1 MCTLRDNPNIVLQQA
16 AQVADEERVRQ
27 IEEQAGEIETLRGK
41 LEKVHRAHLVRERQH
56 GALQKEAKAAKQ
68 EAEAQARK
76 QLNLYERL
84 TGAKPRLHL
93 ASDRR
98 VMDVIDAYQ
107 TKIRTVTAE
116 LADARSTLA
125 RYIAGDTEVV
135 AAAAAAAVPAFS
147 DVAPARDTVGGMNDV
162 RIKAVQRSKQLDR
175 ELLEAKERLESF
187 EMELSARPTISQWRS
202 ARQKIVTLEK
212 KCKVRT
218 M

>member
-1 MCTLRDNPNIVLQQA
+1 MVEQA

-56 GALQKEAKAAKQ
+56 GALQREAKAAKQ
-68 EAEAQARK
+68 EAEARTRK

-93 ASDRR
+93 AGDRR

-125 RYIAGDTEVV
+125 RYIAGDPEVV
-135 AAAAAAAVPAFS
+135 AATAVPAFA
-147 DVAPARDTVGGMNDV
+147 DVAPARDTVGSTNDV

-202 ARQKIVTLEK
+202 ARQKIATLEK
-212 KCKVRT
+212 KCKVCEAGGGGGWAAS
-218 M
+218 